1 MLRTAFGLAAGL
13 FAAMIVITFGELAIA
28 RLFPIPAGLDPRK
41 ASDLLVIVAGMP
53 TAARAM
59 IVAGWCL
66 GAFSGAAVAARLATH
81 RVSAAL
87 SIGGF
92 VALGTWMNAQSVPH
106 SLWMT
111 ATGVFAP
118 LPLAWLATR
127 LVRPWRAPAAAPAR
141 DVWQGY
147 DR

>member
-13 FAAMIVITFGELAIA
+13 FATMIVITFGELATA
-28 RLFPIPAGLDPRK
+28 RLYPIADGLDPRN
-41 ASDLLVIVAGMP
+41 AADMLAIVANMP

-66 GAFSGAAVAARLATH
+66 GAFAGAAVAARLASH

-87 SIGGF
+87 SIGAF
-92 VALGTWMNAQSVPH
+92 VALGTWMNSQSVPH
-106 SLWMT
+106 PLWMT
-111 ATGVFAP
+111 ATGVLLP

-127 LVRPWRAPAAAPAR
+127 LVPPWRAPSAAPGR